1 MTSSECF
8 IKLTVKVIFSETS
21 NTSNAISFISEYFI
35 RISSNVIF
43 LTGSLCHQKFRGHP
57 KPSDDENSMPALPN
71 TSRAVF
77 LNESFEARE
86 EDENAKPL
94 CRPVEKGQVQT
105 RNRQIRQWYTQEQQW
120 YATERKKVPYEIP
133 VENVKTEKRIKRRHQ
148 SEEAEEPTIP
158 SEDENHSIQGSDS
171 EWAEPGNRPAQPA
184 NQRRPYR
191 HVPSPTYYSRRRK
204 KKRRR
209 NESSAAESTTSALDE
224 SSERGELPEESDLDS
239 EKDSES
245 ESDSDQSD
253 NSESNEESGK
263 KLKLFSTEELTA
275 INSRFQNFYFQ
286 KRSKARAQKNQ
297 DQAGYVHNRSTN
309 RQRQK
314 RQKRVL
320 ASRQENDRLE
330 KFSRPIQNPR

>member
-1 MTSSECF
+1 
-8 IKLTVKVIFSETS
+8 
-21 NTSNAISFISEYFI
+21 
-35 RISSNVIF
+35 
-43 LTGSLCHQKFRGHP
+43 
-57 KPSDDENSMPALPN
+57 MPALPN

-94 CRPVEKGQVQT
+94 CRPVDKSQVQV

-133 VENVKTEKRIKRRHQ
+133 VENVKIEKRKKRRHQ

-191 HVPSPTYYSRRRK
+191 HVPSPTYYSSRRRK

-209 NESSAAESTTSALDE
+209 NESSAAESTSALDE

-239 EKDSES
+239 DKDSES
-245 ESDSDQSD
+245 ESDSDQSE
-253 NSESNEESGK
+253 NSDSNEESGK
-263 KLKLFSTEELTA
+263 KSKLFQKFKKFSETVESESPEKPGP
-275 INSRFQNFYFQ
+275 SRLRSQSKHQSPKTPKKSPRFTPR
-286 KRSKARAQKNQ
+286 KRSTRKI
-297 DQAGYVHNRSTN
+297 
-309 RQRQK
+309 
-314 RQKRVL
+314 
-320 ASRQENDRLE
+320 LE
-330 KFSRPIQNPR
+330 TDSESEVTFRKIFQFS